1 MNKVFIGIFA
11 VFALAACKPDDSPE
25 GLAKS
30 APFDARIACASLIES
45 RLRNPSSAEWVG
57 MAQWPVVS
65 DADGKTHNVAAT
77 YRATNGFGG
86 VVTEQKVC
94 VARRLHNNRMVAIH
108 LL

>member
-1 MNKVFIGIFA
+1 MKNLILIASA

-25 GLAKS
+25 GLAKR
-30 APFDARIACASLIES
+30 AHFDARIACASLIES
-45 RLRNPSSAEWVG
+45 HLRNPSSAEWVR

-65 DADGKTHNVAAT
+65 DADRMTHNVAAT

-94 VARRLHNNRMVAIH
+94 VARRLPNNRMVAIQ